1 MDDFRFIEEALT
13 FYFEKMDSDCL
24 NYLEE
29 NSITYQNCKKRMNE
43 VLKNDKVN
51 AFFSDSDE
59 IAFNKEEIELLNE
72 YFNLENRIYSLQYL
86 YAYLRG
92 YMDYKKIQTIFST
105 IEHSLNF
112 K

>member
-29 NSITYQNCKKRMNE
+29 NSITYQNCKKQMNE

-51 AFFSDSDE
+51 AFFSDLDE
-59 IAFNKEEIELLNE
+59 ITFNKEEIELLNE

-92 YMDYKKIQTIFST
+92 CMDYKKIQKIFST